1 MYAIVYSEFV
11 ECAATF
17 ASVQRSRLGSVQGG
31 LRICSEVGECMLECT
46 AILEIVQ

>member
-31 LRICSEVGECMLECT
+31 LRMCREVWECMQECT
-46 AILEIVQ
+46 ATLESL